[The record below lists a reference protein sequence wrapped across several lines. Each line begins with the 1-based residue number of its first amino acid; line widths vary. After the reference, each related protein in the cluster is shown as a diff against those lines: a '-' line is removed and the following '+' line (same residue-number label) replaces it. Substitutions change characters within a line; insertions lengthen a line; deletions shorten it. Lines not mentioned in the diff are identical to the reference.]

1 MKRYIS
7 LMLTLLLLF
16 SLCACG
22 QSPEET
28 QGEEEYLSV
37 QEPAPQEEKPEE
49 EPQQEEPVDELPQ
62 AFEPVVPASAA
73 VSADWFADAAFIGD
87 SVSVMLQYYNDAY
100 GTLGKA
106 TFLCSESLSPAGAL
120 SYTAGHE
127 RLPEYPKG
135 SGQRPRLEDAVLAS
149 GASKV
154 YVMLGM
160 NCIAGGVD
168 RACQDLVTLID
179 TILAKS
185 PEATILVQPVTP
197 MTETSPRADAALNNE
212 TIAAYNAKVLEVCR
226 EREWYYVE
234 SREAL
239 SNEAGYLRDD
249 YSGDK
254 AMGIHLNYNGAAAW
268 AEYLL
273 THVPEALK

>member
-22 QSPEET
+22 QPSDPADT
-28 QGEEEYLSV
+28 EEEYLSV
-37 QEPAPQEEKPEE
+37 QEPELPE
-49 EPQQEEPVDELPQ
+49 EEPVDELPPP
-62 AFEPVVPASAA
+62 FEPVVPASQA
-73 VSADWFADAAFIGD
+73 VSADWFADAVLIGD
-87 SVSVMLQYYNDAY
+87 SVSVMLEYYNDAY
-100 GTLGKA
+100 GTLGQA
-106 TFLCSESLSPAGAL
+106 TFLCAESLSPGGAL
-120 SYTAGHE
+120 TYSAGHE

-135 SGQRPRLEDAVLAS
+135 SGQRPRLEDAVAAS

-185 PEATILVQPVTP
+185 PDVTILVQPVTP
-197 MTETSPRADAALNNE
+197 MTADSPRADAALNND
-212 TIAAYNAKVLEVCR
+212 TIAQYNAQVLEVCR
-226 EREWYYVE
+226 EREWYYVA

-239 SNEAGYLRDD
+239 SDEAGYLRAD

-268 AEYLL
+268 ADYLL

>member
-1 MKRYIS
+1 MKRCTSIFLS
-7 LMLTLLLLF
+7 ILLLLT
-16 SLCACG
+16 LCAC
-22 QSPEET
+22 SSAPAAEEP
-28 QGEEEYLSV
+28 EEEYLSV
-37 QEPAPQEEKPEE
+37 QEPEPPAEEPEE
-49 EPQQEEPVDELPQ
+49 ELPPP
-62 AFEPVVPASAA
+62 FDPVVPASEA
-73 VSADWFADAAFIGD
+73 VTADWFADAAFIGD
-87 SVSVMLQYYNDAY
+87 SVSVMLEYYNNAY
-100 GTLGKA
+100 GTLGQA
-106 TFLCSESLSPAGAL
+106 TFLCSESLSPSGAL
-120 SYTAGHE
+120 SYEAGHE

-135 SGQRPRLEDAVLAS
+135 SGQRPRLEDAVAAS

-168 RACQDLVTLID
+168 TACRDLVTLID
-179 TILAKS
+179 AILEKSPDVTIL
-185 PEATILVQPVTP
+185 IQPVTP
-197 MTETSPRADAALNNE
+197 MTADSPRADGALNND
-212 TIAAYNAKVLEVCR
+212 TIAQYNAKVLEICR
-226 EREWYYVE
+226 ERAWYYVA

-239 SNEAGYLRDD
+239 SDESGYLRAD

>member
-1 MKRYIS
+1 MKRYI
-7 LMLTLLLLF
+7 TLILSFLLLF

-22 QSPEET
+22 QTSD
-28 QGEEEYLSV
+28 
-37 QEPAPQEEKPEE
+37 PAEPEE
-49 EPQQEEPVDELPQ
+49 EPLSVREPEPAEEAQQDALPP
-62 AFEPVVPASAA
+62 AFDPVVPASQA

-87 SVSVMLQYYNDAY
+87 SVSVMLEYYNDAY
-100 GTLGKA
+100 GTLGQA
-106 TFLCSESLSPAGAL
+106 TFLCSESLSPGGAL
-120 SYTAGHE
+120 SYQAGHE

-135 SGQRPRLEDAVLAS
+135 SGQRPRLEDAVAAS
-149 GASKV
+149 GASNL

-185 PEATILVQPVTP
+185 PDATILVQPVTP
-197 MTETSPRADAALNNE
+197 MTADSPRADAALNNE

-226 EREWYYVE
+226 EREWYYVA

-239 SNEAGYLRDD
+239 SDEAGYLRAD

-254 AMGIHLNYNGAAAW
+254 AMGIHLNYDGAAAW

>member
-22 QSPEET
+22 QSSDPADT
-28 QGEEEYLSV
+28 EEEYLSV
-37 QEPAPQEEKPEE
+37 QEPETPE
-49 EPQQEEPVDELPQ
+49 EEPVDELPPV
-62 AFEPVVPASAA
+62 FEPVVPASQA
-73 VSADWFADAAFIGD
+73 VSADWFADAVLIGD
-87 SVSVMLQYYNDAY
+87 SVSVMLEYYNDAY
-100 GTLGKA
+100 GTLGQA
-106 TFLCSESLSPAGAL
+106 TFLCAESLSPGGAL
-120 SYTAGHE
+120 SYSAGHE

-135 SGQRPRLEDAVLAS
+135 SGQRPRLEDAVAAS

-185 PEATILVQPVTP
+185 PDVTILVQPVTP
-197 MTETSPRADAALNNE
+197 MTADSPRADAALNND
-212 TIAAYNAKVLEVCR
+212 TIAQYNAQVLEVCR
-226 EREWYYVE
+226 EREWYYVA

-239 SNEAGYLRDD
+239 SDEAGYLRAD

-268 AEYLL
+268 ADYLL

>member
-1 MKRYIS
+1 MKRYILCLLS
-7 LMLTLLLLF
+7 ILLLL

-22 QSPEET
+22 QTTPPA
-28 QGEEEYLSV
+28 EEEYLSI
-37 QEPAPQEEKPEE
+37 QEAEPSEDLPKEETP
-49 EPQQEEPVDELPQ
+49 PPFD
-62 AFEPVVPASAA
+62 PVVPASQP
-73 VSADWFADAAFIGD
+73 VTADWFADAVFIGD
-87 SVSVMLQYYNDAY
+87 SVSVMLEYYNNAY
-100 GTLGKA
+100 GTLGQA
-106 TFLCSESLSPAGAL
+106 IFLCAESLSPGGAL
-120 SYTAGHE
+120 SYEAGHE

-135 SGQRPRLEDAVLAS
+135 SGQRPRLEDAVSAS

-179 TILAKS
+179 TILAQN
-185 PEATILVQPVTP
+185 PGVTILVQPVTP
-197 MTETSPRADAALNNE
+197 MTADSPRADASLNND
-212 TIAAYNAKVLEVCR
+212 TIAQYNAKVLEVCR
-226 EREWYYVE
+226 EREWYYVT

-239 SNEAGYLRDD
+239 SDEAGYLRAD

>member
-1 MKRYIS
+1 MKRYI
-7 LMLTLLLLF
+7 LCFLTALLLLA
-16 SLCACG
+16 LCACG
-22 QSPEET
+22 ET
-28 QGEEEYLSV
+28 TASAEPEEEYLSV
-37 QEPAPQEEKPEE
+37 QEPEPPGVEE
-49 EPQQEEPVDELPQ
+49 EPAEEPEDELPPP
-62 AFEPVVPASAA
+62 FDPVVPPSEA
-73 VSADWFADAAFIGD
+73 VSADWFRDAAFIGD

-100 GTLGKA
+100 GTLGQA
-106 TFLCSESLSPAGAL
+106 TFLCSESLSPGGAL
-120 SYTAGHE
+120 SYAAGHE

-135 SGQRPRLEDAVLAS
+135 SGQRPRLEDGVAAC

-179 TILAKS
+179 TILEKN
-185 PEATILVQPVTP
+185 PEVTILVQSVTP
-197 MTETSPRADAALNNE
+197 MTADSPRADAALNNE
-212 TIAAYNAKVLEVCR
+212 TIAQYNAKVLAVCR
-226 EREWYYVE
+226 EREWYYVD

-239 SNEAGYLRDD
+239 SDEAGYLRDD

-268 AEYLL
+268 ADYLL

>member
-7 LMLTLLLLF
+7 CFLTIMLLF

-22 QSPEET
+22 QPSAPQET
-28 QGEEEYLSV
+28 EEEYLSV
-37 QEPAPQEEKPEE
+37 QEPEPVPQEEEPEE
-49 EPQQEEPVDELPQ
+49 ELP
-62 AFEPVVPASAA
+62 FEPVVPASQA
-73 VSADWFADAAFIGD
+73 VSADWFADAAIIGD
-87 SVSVMLQYYNDAY
+87 SVSVMLEYYNNAY
-100 GTLGKA
+100 GPLGQA
-106 TFLCSESLSPAGAL
+106 TFLCSESLSPGGAL
-120 SYTAGHE
+120 SYAAGHE

-135 SGQRPRLEDAVLAS
+135 SGQRPRLEDAVAAS

-185 PEATILVQPVTP
+185 PEATILVQSVTP

-212 TIAAYNAKVLEVCR
+212 TIAQYNAKVLEVCR
-226 EREWYYVE
+226 EREWYYVV
-234 SREAL
+234 SAEAL
-239 SNEAGYLRDD
+239 SNEAGSLRDD